1 MSIPVAFDAKV
12 TEWAGG
18 VSGMDVSAP
27 TVQEALFQVARA
39 YPAFRMFNCDAELR
53 SILKV
58 QHNGAPADFA
68 APLADG
74 DTLTLSVG

>member
-1 MSIPVAFDAKV
+1 MTIPVAFDAKV

-18 VSGMDVSAP
+18 MSVMDVSAP

-39 YPAFRMFNCDAELR
+39 YPVFRMFNCDAELR

-58 QHNGAPADFA
+58 RHNGAPADFS
-68 APLADG
+68 APLAEG
-74 DTLTLSVG
+74 DALTLSVG